1 MANNNEIMKV
11 DVNTMLAQDAGTM
24 LCTIPADPNDRKT
37 MAKIFKA
44 LNDPTHRVGDFINKE
59 IKVENILIET
69 ADILNEETGEI
80 SRVPRVVLITPEGE
94 SYQAVSMGMF
104 NAVKNAFRCFGAA
117 PWKPALT
124 FTIKQKPV
132 KNGSMLTADVY

>member
-1 MANNNEIMKV
+1 MTNELATVNI
-11 DVNTMLAQDAGTM
+11 NTMLSQDAGTM
-24 LCTIPADPNDRKT
+24 LCSIEADPSDRET
-37 MAKIFKA
+37 MARVFKA
-44 LNDPTHRVGDFINKE
+44 LNDPTHRVADFINKE
-59 IKVENILIET
+59 IPVENILIEA

-80 SRVPRVVLITPEGE
+80 DRVPRVVLITPNGE

-104 NAVKNAFRCFGAA
+104 NAVKNAFRCYGKA

-124 FTIKQKPV
+124 FAIKQKPV

>member
-1 MANNNEIMKV
+1 MADNELMKV
-11 DVNTMLAQDAGTM
+11 NINTMLAQDAGTM
-24 LCTIPADPNDRKT
+24 LCTIEADPNDRET
-37 MAKIFKA
+37 MARVFKA
-44 LNDPTHRVGDFINKE
+44 LNDPTHRVADFINKE
-59 IKVENILIET
+59 IAVENILIES

-80 SRVPRVVLITPEGE
+80 DRVPRVVLISPDGT

-104 NAVKNAFRCFGAA
+104 NAVKNAFRCYGQA

-124 FTIKQKPV
+124 FAIKQKPV

>member
-1 MANNNEIMKV
+1 MANTELATVNI
-11 DVNTMLAQDAGTM
+11 NTMLAQDAGTM
-24 LCTIPADPNDRKT
+24 LCTIAADPSDRET
-37 MAKIFKA
+37 MAQIFKA
-44 LNDPTHRVGDFINKE
+44 LNDPTHRVADYINKE
-59 IKVENILIET
+59 IPVENILIEA
-69 ADILNEETGEI
+69 ADILDDETGEI

-104 NAVKNAFRCFGAA
+104 NAVKNAFRCYGQA

-124 FTIKQKPV
+124 FAIKQKPV

>member
-1 MANNNEIMKV
+1 MANNEIMKV

-44 LNDPTHRVGDFINKE
+44 LNDPTHRVADFINKE
-59 IKVENILIET
+59 IPVENILIEA
-69 ADILNEETGEI
+69 ADILNDETGEI

-104 NAVKNAFRCFGAA
+104 NAVKNAFRCYGEA
-117 PWKPALT
+117 PWNPALT
-124 FTIKQKPV
+124 FAIKQKPV